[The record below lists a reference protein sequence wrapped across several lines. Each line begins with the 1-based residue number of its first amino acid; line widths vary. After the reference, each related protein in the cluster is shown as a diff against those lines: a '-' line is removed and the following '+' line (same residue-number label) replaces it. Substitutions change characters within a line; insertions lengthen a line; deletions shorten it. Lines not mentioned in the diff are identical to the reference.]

1 MVTIK
6 YKEEDKEE
14 LELQFP
20 DDMPFIMGFYYK
32 GEQLVMS
39 FGHGE
44 GLDEHVG
51 EFCKLLKSC
60 GVESENKKGVEMAE
74 IYVSREEKRKIE
86 EIVRKGDKAKRQ
98 LDRYMRELADKRR
111 DNLQLMKNIRKN
123 RG

>member
-32 GEQLVMS
+32 GEQLVVS
-39 FGHGE
+39 FDHRE
-44 GLDEHVG
+44 GLDEHAG
-51 EFCKLLKSC
+51 EFCELLKLC
-60 GVESENKKGVEMAE
+60 GVKSENKKGVEMAE
-74 IYVSREEKRKIE
+74 IYVSKEEKRKIE

-98 LDRYMRELADKRR
+98 LDQYMRELADKRR